1 MSPNDRDSILWSLC
15 KNFIQLSFKLFT
27 YCAGYYR
34 VLYDEENWKRLS
46 SILNSEH
53 YVKISP
59 VNRAQ
64 ILNDAVQFS
73 LKRQLDMGT
82 FLDIF
87 TYLQR
92 ETDYVPWYDAQ
103 FIFSFLNYHLSNT
116 KAYDSLRVTQFPI
129 LPHYVLYMK
138 L

>member
-1 MSPNDRDSILWSLC
+1 MYH
-15 KNFIQLSFKLFT
+15 T
-27 YCAGYYR
+27 GYYR
-34 VLYDEENWKRLS
+34 VLYDEENWKKLS
-46 SILNSEH
+46 SALNSEH
-53 YVKISP
+53 YTKISP

-82 FLDIF
+82 FLDILS
-87 TYLQR
+87 YLQR

-116 KAYDSLRVTQFPI
+116 KAYDSLRVI
-129 LPHYVLYMK
+129 
-138 L
+138 